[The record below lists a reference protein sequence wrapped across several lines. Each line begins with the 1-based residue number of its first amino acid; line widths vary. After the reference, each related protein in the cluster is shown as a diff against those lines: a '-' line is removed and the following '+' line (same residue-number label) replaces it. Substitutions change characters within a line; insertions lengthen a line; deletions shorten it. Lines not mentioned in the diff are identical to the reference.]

1 MGLAKGSHLKGRTP
15 PVVILVVVVIENEG
29 AARLDQDGFDV
40 VPFKRD
46 QGGITLQ
53 DVAQL
58 VAAVAAVVKESTDV

>member
-1 MGLAKGSHLKGRTP
+1 MGLPKGSHLKGRAP
-15 PVVILVVVVIENEG
+15 PVSILVVVVIENEG